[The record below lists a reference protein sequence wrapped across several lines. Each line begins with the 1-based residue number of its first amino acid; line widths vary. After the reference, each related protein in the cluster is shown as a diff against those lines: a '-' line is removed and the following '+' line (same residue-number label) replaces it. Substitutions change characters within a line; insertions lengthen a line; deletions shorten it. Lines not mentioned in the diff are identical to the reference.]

1 MKFFLPKH
9 FLFFLS
15 SVTILIASF
24 GFNAKEPQN
33 KELMTLV
40 VTYENGVQYL
50 VQSNSDGTCTKEAF
64 IATNA
69 RQRLKHY
76 YKTPGTAYQELPLK
90 NRYDNTAILAKVK
103 LLGTEGWQLLSHDYS
118 MAIGDTLD
126 APFNKERVSFYLFER

>member
-1 MKFFLPKH
+1 MQFSLPKH
-9 FLFFLS
+9 FLFFLAS
-15 SVTILIASF
+15 IIILIASF
-24 GFNAKEPQN
+24 GFNAKEPQS

-50 VQSNSDGTCTKEAF
+50 VQSDSEGTCKKEAY

-90 NRYDNTAILAKVK
+90 NRYDNTAILVKIK
-103 LLGTEGWQLLSHDYS
+103 LLREEGW
-118 MAIGDTLD
+118 
-126 APFNKERVSFYLFER
+126 